1 MDPELLTI
9 VVMNV
14 MNTTRLVLHYFM
26 NCERENDSVV
36 PALLAAMETNNSRL
50 LLVFT
55 EQLHAVD
62 RRYWA
67 RETSTEW
74 WDRIVMHGWDDE
86 QWLQNFRMRKSTFLE
101 LCAELAPAL
110 RRKDTRMR
118 AALTVEKR
126 VAIAVW
132 KLATPDCYRS
142 VAKQFGVGKSTVG
155 AVVMQVCR
163 AINRLLLR
171 RTVTL
176 GNVQEIIDG
185 FEAMGFPNCGGAIDG
200 THIPILAPDHLA
212 REYINRK
219 GYFSMVLQALVDHRG
234 RFTDINAGRSGK
246 VHDAHIFQNTG
257 LYRKLHSGTFFPDQK
272 IPMGDVEMPIV
283 ILGDPAYPLLPWLMK
298 PYTGKLDSSKERFN
312 NRLSRCRMIVER
324 AFGRLKGRWRCL
336 FGRLDLDE
344 ENIPMVIAACCI
356 LHNICEVKGEKF
368 PQEWSAEVERLAADF
383 EQPDT
388 RAIRGAQ
395 CVAIR
400 IREALKEHFD
410 HDSQ

>member
-1 MDPELLTI
+1 MAIGAGRRVSGAPIGRLAVPVTDVGLAASLLGLGENFLIIVIVGDSQGKPGPSQRCSAAGRNAGSSCSRRRSMDPELLTI

-26 NCERENDSVV
+26 SCETENDSVV

-50 LLVFT
+50 LLAFT

-74 WDRIVMHGWDDE
+74 WDRIVMHVWDDE

-185 FEAMGFPNCGGAIDG
+185 FEAMGFPNFR
-200 THIPILAPDHLA
+200 HLILWW
-212 REYINRK
+212 
-219 GYFSMVLQALVDHRG
+219 
-234 RFTDINAGRSGK
+234 RFTG
-246 VHDAHIFQNTG
+246 
-257 LYRKLHSGTFFPDQK
+257 
-272 IPMGDVEMPIV
+272 VEEWV
-283 ILGDPAYPLLPWLMK
+283 
-298 PYTGKLDSSKERFN
+298 
-312 NRLSRCRMIVER
+312 
-324 AFGRLKGRWRCL
+324 LKGT
-336 FGRLDLDE
+336 
-344 ENIPMVIAACCI
+344 
-356 LHNICEVKGEKF
+356 
-368 PQEWSAEVERLAADF
+368 SAEA
-383 EQPDT
+383 
-388 RAIRGAQ
+388 
-395 CVAIR
+395 
-400 IREALKEHFD
+400 KEIMNS
-410 HDSQ
+410 DSTTVL